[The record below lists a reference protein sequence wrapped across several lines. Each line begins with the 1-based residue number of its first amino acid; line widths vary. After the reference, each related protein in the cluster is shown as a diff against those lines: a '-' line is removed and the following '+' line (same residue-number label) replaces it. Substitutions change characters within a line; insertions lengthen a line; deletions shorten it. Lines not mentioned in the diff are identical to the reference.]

1 MGWPVHSG
9 PTQRQILTREGFIYF
24 CVAVA
29 LLAAGLLHQVNLI
42 LLVFTLSA
50 GPFLASIFGGRAMLH
65 RLSVQRRLPPY
76 VFSGE
81 PLIIDYTVENGR
93 RWFASLAVFLE
104 DSLVPVDRS
113 IAGADQRDAEGLLRP
128 HRRLAIASACA
139 GTSEAPSAASIS
151 FAISIWALA
160 RPSVSSSIASRSRS
174 KTKCLSIPGSDT

>member
-1 MGWPVHSG
+1 MNVDEKSRSRQTRGRLGRIGRRLLNVFWPN
-9 PTQRQILTREGFIYF
+9 QRQILTREGFIYF
-24 CVAVA
+24 WVAVG

-65 RLSVQRRLPPY
+65 RLSVHRRLPAY

-104 DSLVPVDRS
+104 DSARAGRSFDR
-113 IAGADQRDAEGLLRP
+113 RER
-128 HRRLAIASACA
+128 SA
-139 GTSEAPSAASIS
+139 
-151 FAISIWALA
+151 
-160 RPSVSSSIASRSRS
+160 
-174 KTKCLSIPGSDT
+174 